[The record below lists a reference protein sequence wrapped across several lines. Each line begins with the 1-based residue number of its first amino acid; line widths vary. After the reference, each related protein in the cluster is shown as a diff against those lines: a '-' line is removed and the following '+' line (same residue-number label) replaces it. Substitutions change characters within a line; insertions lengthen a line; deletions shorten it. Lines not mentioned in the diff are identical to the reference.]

1 MPIDYPEARVSEAP
15 NPFIKKTPVLA
26 NIKKLEEKRREEDE
40 FYVVCNCGR
49 KFEGKNRIE
58 VVRLISAHWKEI
70 HGVAEI
76 EQTAFAAIFKLGQTV
91 TIDNL
96 YIKKGEGETDD
107 ETVVDELKRA
117 SDTFVS
123 RGQLETVISHNDE
136 DVADESH

>member
-26 NIKKLEEKRREEDE
+26 NIKKLEDKRREETE
-40 FYVVCNCGR
+40 CYIVCNCGR

-76 EQTAFAAIFKLGQTV
+76 EQTAFAAIFKLGQMV

-96 YIKKGEGETDD
+96 YIKKEEGETD
-107 ETVVDELKRA
+107 ETVVDELKKA

-123 RGQLETVISHNDE
+123 RGQLGTVISHDNE